1 MEYLLGSL
9 ITLATMFLM
18 GNKLMQKIPKL
29 KLKPFIYSQSTLFE
43 MIKHS
48 VPENPTFPINSNT
61 QSYANLRSKMLK
73 ILFVDNQAY
82 WIKDNAVYSADIVD
96 GQIEKDNA
104 KVLDIMTM
112 DDIQLKK
119 IEFIVSKLT
128 EGLANDSGNSGNK

>member
-9 ITLATMFLM
+9 ITLATMLLL
-18 GNKLMQKIPKL
+18 GNKLMQKIPKI
-29 KLKPFIYSQSTLFE
+29 KLKPFLYSQSTLFE
-43 MIKHS
+43 MIKYS
-48 VPENPTFPINSNT
+48 VPENPTFLTSNNT

-73 ILFVDNQAY
+73 ILFVDGQAY

-96 GQIEKDNA
+96 GEIEKDNA